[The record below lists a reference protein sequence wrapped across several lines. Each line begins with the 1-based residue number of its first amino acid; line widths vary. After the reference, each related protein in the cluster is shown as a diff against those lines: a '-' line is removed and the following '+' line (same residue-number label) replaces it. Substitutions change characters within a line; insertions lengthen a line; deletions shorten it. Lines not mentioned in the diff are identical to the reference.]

1 MIIPFPGWL
10 RATGHAGQAVQ
21 ERAAQERAAQERAAE
36 RLAPLS
42 EVRAYW
48 EALRSDAKPGAR
60 GATGLPLRHAI
71 DPRGMEGALDSV
83 FLLDRI
89 APGLAR
95 IRLAGMQ
102 LVDLMGMDVR
112 GMPFSALFDPPS
124 RARLAEGLDDV
135 FARPAALTLRL
146 DSGHGLGR
154 HDLTARMLVLP
165 VEDDR
170 GGVSLALGAIGL
182 AGQIGRS
189 PFRFTIAAQTV
200 EAIATPAPGWA
211 QLPAARQGFAEAR
224 AALSGERPRASLR
237 LVHDAK
243 GSAPLL

>member
-1 MIIPFPGWL
+1 MIIPFPGWV
-10 RATGHAGQAVQ
+10 RGTGRAGQA
-21 ERAAQERAAQERAAE
+21 AQARAAE
-36 RLAPLS
+36 GLSPLS

-60 GATGLPLRHAI
+60 GATGLPRRQAI

-102 LVDLMGMDVR
+102 FVDLMGMDVR
-112 GMPFSALFDPPS
+112 GMPFSALFDPLS
-124 RARLAEGLDDV
+124 RARLAEGLDEV

-146 DSGHGLGR
+146 DGGHGLGR
-154 HDLTARMLVLP
+154 PELTARMLVLP

-170 GGVSLALGAIGL
+170 GGITLALGAIGL
-182 AGQIGRS
+182 EGQIGRS
-189 PFRFTIAAQTV
+189 PRRFAIAAQTV
-200 EAIATPAPGWA
+200 EAIATAAPGWA
-211 QLPAARQGFAEAR
+211 QLTTARRGFAEAR
-224 AALSGERPRASLR
+224 AALSGEGPRATLR
-237 LVHDAK
+237 LVHDAE
-243 GSAPLL
+243 GPDTPR